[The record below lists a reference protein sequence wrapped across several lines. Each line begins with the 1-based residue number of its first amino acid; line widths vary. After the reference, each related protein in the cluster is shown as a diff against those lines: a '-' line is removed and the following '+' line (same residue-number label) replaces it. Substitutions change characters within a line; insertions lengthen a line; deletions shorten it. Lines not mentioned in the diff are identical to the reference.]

1 MPPVSKG
8 NKLTTPQLQ
17 PGWVIESDGFGLL
30 TSRLTFK
37 CDAEVVESKK
47 PKENSAHPKD
57 GRLLCHRSS
66 YVINEND
73 IATITAEY
81 VGLSSG
87 NMTKVQVTGDIAL
100 GTQPIQTHPKF
111 YQGKA
116 GNTGKPLKDLGWDEA
131 SQSFPESSSD
141 AISYALVGLKS
152 YQVPE
157 LQFTGTYYT
166 NSKQILLD
174 NQKMIGKTF
183 QNIGGQE
190 NIVLPQVLS
199 PISVYHT
206 RYGLVTSV
214 NYEQFANIYK
224 VRYTFRVATGGWNN
238 LVYETHN

>member
-8 NKLTTPQLQ
+8 NKLTSLQLQ

-37 CDAEVVESKK
+37 CDASIAESKK
-47 PKENSAHPKD
+47 PKENEAHPKD

-66 YVINEND
+66 YVINESD
-73 IATITAEY
+73 IATVTSEY

-87 NMTKVQVTGDIAL
+87 NITKVQITGDIAL

-116 GNTGKPLKDLGWDEA
+116 GNTGLPLKDLGWDEA
-131 SQSFPESSSD
+131 SQSFPESNAD
-141 AISYALVGLKS
+141 AIKYALVGVKS
-152 YQVPE
+152 FQSPD
-157 LQFTGTYYT
+157 LQFTGSYYT
-166 NSKQILLD
+166 NSKAILLD

-183 QNIGGQE
+183 NTIAGQE
-190 NIVLPQVLS
+190 NIVLPPVLAA
-199 PISVYHT
+199 ISSYHT
-206 RYGLVTSV
+206 RFALVTSV
-214 NYEQFANIYK
+214 NYEQFANVYK

-238 LVYETHN
+238 LIFETHN

>member
-8 NKLTTPQLQ
+8 NKLTSLQLQ

-37 CDAEVVESKK
+37 CDASIAESKK
-47 PKENSAHPKD
+47 PKENEAHPKD

-66 YVINEND
+66 YVINESD
-73 IATITAEY
+73 IATITSEY

-87 NMTKVQVTGDIAL
+87 NITKVQITGDIAL

-116 GNTGKPLKDLGWDEA
+116 GNTGLPLKDLGWDEA
-131 SQSFPESSSD
+131 SQSFPESNAD
-141 AISYALVGLKS
+141 AIKYALVGVKS
-152 YQVPE
+152 FQSPD
-157 LQFTGTYYT
+157 LQFTGSYYT
-166 NSKQILLD
+166 NSKAILLD

-183 QNIGGQE
+183 NTIAGQE
-190 NIVLPQVLS
+190 NIVLPPVLAA
-199 PISVYHT
+199 ISSYHT
-206 RYGLVTSV
+206 RFALVTAV
-214 NYEQFANIYK
+214 NYEQFANVYK

-238 LVYETHN
+238 LIFETHN